1 MFRSGV
7 RQLVAAVGFFVVLV
21 ISWIQAIW
29 TLVWYDM
36 LCNLATSSLHLNIII
51 LILYGRY
58 HNVFSFL
65 CPFPLEALCI
75 LSFLYYTILQFHRFN
90 SSNQFLAIFFKFLF
104 LFFIMVFLV
113 IFSFLLFII
122 FFFYCTIDFFHLF
135 GENLFGKGFIFVGTS
150 LIHID

>member
-29 TLVWYDM
+29 TLVWYNM

-51 LILYGRY
+51 LILYGHY

-65 CPFPLEALCI
+65 CPFLLEALCS

-90 SSNQFLAIFFKFLF
+90 SSYQFLAIFFLIFIFIFYYGLPFDIFFPFVYLF
-104 LFFIMVFLV
+104 I
-113 IFSFLLFII
+113 FLLYHRF
-122 FFFYCTIDFFHLF
+122 LS
-135 GENLFGKGFIFVGTS
+135 S
-150 LIHID
+150 LWRKSCQ